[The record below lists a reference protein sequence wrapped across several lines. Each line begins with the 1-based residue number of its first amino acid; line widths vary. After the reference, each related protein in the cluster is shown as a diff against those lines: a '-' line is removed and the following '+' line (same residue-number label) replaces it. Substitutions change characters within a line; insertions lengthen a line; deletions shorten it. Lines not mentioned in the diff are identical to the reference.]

1 MELEITAD
9 RVIKVWFAYFWRS
22 LLAGLLAF
30 VIVMS
35 FGFLFAL
42 IGLPK
47 GAAIIIIWFIAL
59 LAGVAGS
66 IAPFWFMLG
75 RDVGGFRLVLATADE
90 HTSQAQQS
98 SLAKL
103 GQDAYMK
110 RNYEE
115 AIKYFSIA
123 ESEAELDDLS
133 KMYQKQAMRRISS
146 NASK

>member
-1 MELEITAD
+1 
-9 RVIKVWFAYFWRS
+9 
-22 LLAGLLAF
+22 
-30 VIVMS
+30 MS

-59 LAGVAGS
+59 IVGIAGS
-66 IAPFWFMLG
+66 IAAFWFMLG
-75 RDVGGFRLVLATADE
+75 RDVGGLRLVMVSADE
-90 HTSQAQQS
+90 YPSKTQQS

-123 ESEAELDDLS
+123 ESEEELDDLS
-133 KMYQKQAMRRISS
+133 KMYKKQAMRRISS